1 MDDEDR
7 ENDITDDG
15 KDEDDEKCFGGDV
28 DAIGNGGERRGTPH
42 NPHIRAAAGLNPG
55 GLR

>member
-1 MDDEDR
+1 MTDEGKDDE
-7 ENDITDDG
+7 T
-15 KDEDDEKCFGGDV
+15 CWGGDT
-28 DAIGNGGERRGTPH
+28 DAMGTGGEDRGTPH